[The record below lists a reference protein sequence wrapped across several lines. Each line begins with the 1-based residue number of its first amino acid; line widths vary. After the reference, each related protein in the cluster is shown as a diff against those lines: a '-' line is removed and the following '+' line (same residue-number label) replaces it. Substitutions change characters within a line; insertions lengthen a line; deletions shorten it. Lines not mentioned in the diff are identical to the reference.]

1 MINRNV
7 AKTIR
12 EQAEKYPIVAV
23 TGPRQSGKT
32 TLLQNLFPD
41 YTYISMENPDNRA
54 QAQADPNGFLK
65 IYSEKVILDEVQNV
79 PHLFSYLQTKT
90 DQDRIK
96 GQYIL
101 SGSQHFPLM
110 ERITQS
116 LAGRVALIRLL
127 PFDFGEVKSDG
138 LMSHE
143 PSQAIFKGFFPAI
156 YDWDIHPVRYFP
168 NYVETYVERDVRSLI
183 NVKDLMLFR
192 NFLKLCA
199 GRIGQVLN
207 LNSLANDCGITS
219 PTAKA
224 WLSILETSFIT
235 FLLPPYYRNFNKRLI
250 KSPKLYFYDT
260 GLACYLLGMK
270 EAEQVESYFQKGS
283 LFENLVIA
291 ELLKQCYHRGDL
303 PQFYFWRDN
312 AGNELD
318 MLSEEFQ
325 SVDVWEMKYGAT
337 VNPGFF
343 KGFQY
348 LEKIEDLSIGKKTIV
363 YGGDSPQ
370 LRHGVEVIS
379 WFHIG

>member
-1 MINRNV
+1 MINRK
-7 AKTIR
+7 AAQTIR
-12 EQAEKYPIVAV
+12 LQAEKFPIIAV

-32 TLLQNLFPD
+32 TLLQQLFPN
-41 YTYISMENPDNRA
+41 YTYISMENPDNRE
-54 QAQADPNGFLK
+54 QAVADPNGFLK

-90 DQDRIK
+90 DHDRIK

-127 PFDFGEVKSDG
+127 PFDFAEMKSAD
-138 LMSHE
+138 LLKKQLPE
-143 PSQAIFKGFFPAI
+143 TIFKGCYPAI
-156 YDWDIHPVRYFP
+156 YDWDIHPTRYFP
-168 NYVETYVERDVRSLI
+168 NYVETYVERDVRSLV
-183 NVKDLMLFR
+183 NVKDLTLFR

-224 WLSILETSFIT
+224 WLSILETSFIA

-283 LFENLVIA
+283 LFENLVIT
-291 ELLKQCYHRGDL
+291 ELLKQRYHQGDL
-303 PQFYFWRDN
+303 PHFYFWRDN
-312 AGNELD
+312 VGNELD
-318 MLSEEFQ
+318 LLSEEFQ
-325 SVDVWEMKYGAT
+325 SLDVWEMKYGAT
-337 VNPGFF
+337 VNPGYF
-343 KGFQY
+343 KGFKY
-348 LEKIEDLSIGKKTIV
+348 LEKIENLSLDKKTVV

-370 LRHGVEVIS
+370 HRNGVDVKS
-379 WFHIG
+379 WFEIG

>member
-32 TLLQNLFPD
+32 TLLQHLFPD

-127 PFDFGEVKSDG
+127 PFDFGEVKSAG

-291 ELLKQCYHRGDL
+291 ELLKQYYHRGDL

-312 AGNELD
+312 VGNELD

-337 VNPGFF
+337 VNPDFF

-348 LEKIEDLSIGKKTIV
+348 LEKIEHLSIGKKTVV

-370 LRHGVEVIS
+370 LRHGVEVVS

>member
-1 MINRNV
+1 MINRQA

-12 EQAEKYPIVAV
+12 EQAKKFPIVAV

-32 TLLQNLFPD
+32 TLLQQLFPD

-54 QAQADPNGFLK
+54 QAQEDPNGFLK
-65 IYSEKVILDEVQNV
+65 LYSEKVILDEVQNV

-90 DQDRIK
+90 DLDRIK

-110 ERITQS
+110 ESITQS
-116 LAGRVALIRLL
+116 LAGRVALMRLL
-127 PFDFGEVKSDG
+127 PFDFSEIKSVNLLSNQLPEV
-138 LMSHE
+138 
-143 PSQAIFKGFFPAI
+143 IFKGFYPAI
-156 YDWDIHPVRYFP
+156 YDWDIHPLRYFP
-168 NYVETYVERDVRSLI
+168 NYVETYVERDVRSLL

-224 WLSILETSFIT
+224 WLSILETSFIA

-270 EAEQVESYFQKGS
+270 EADQVESYFQKGS

-291 ELLKQCYHRGDL
+291 ELLKQRYHQGEM

-312 AGNELD
+312 VGNELD
-318 MLSEEFQ
+318 LLSEEFQ

-337 VNPGFF
+337 VNPDYF

-348 LEKIEDLSIGKKTIV
+348 LEKIEGLSLGKKTVV
-363 YGGDSPQ
+363 YGGNSPQ
-370 LRHGVEVIS
+370 IRQGVEVKS
-379 WFHIG
+379 WSEVD